1 MKRRAIYVTLVLVV
15 AAAAGVLL
23 WHFRFGGGG
32 QEDGLQT
39 AVVDRG
45 SMTVIVTAS
54 GRIEPEARVDLTFD
68 TPGRV
73 AEVFVQEGDQV
84 ERGDPL
90 ARLEDDQLALQ
101 VEQAEAALASAKAQ
115 LGQLL
120 AGPRTGEIEQAEAS
134 LRAASAQLNAAEANR
149 DQVAA
154 GPTQAEIASARAR
167 VAQARTSQEV
177 AQDAYDGIEE
187 EGTKKEQANY
197 DLYTAKQELAA
208 AEAQLENLL
217 AGTDEDELR
226 AAQANVATAA
236 AQRDASQA
244 QLDQL
249 LAGPTDEEIAE
260 VEAQVDQAEVAL
272 ALANFSLR
280 NATLS
285 APFSGVVSQIN
296 MTPGEMSPTRRPP
309 IVLLDKS
316 GFHMTISVDELDISR
331 LKEGQSAEITLEAL
345 PDALVT
351 GTVRT
356 IAPIAGTESG
366 VVTYDVVIALA
377 ATDAALRPD
386 MTASAT
392 IVIEELADVLRI
404 PTWAVRVDQETGQTF
419 VYRRVREQ
427 IERVD
432 VEIGARYEGIARVL
446 NGLSEGDELV
456 RISNS
461 NTFDFGAR

>member
-1 MKRRAIYVTLVLVV
+1 MRRRAIYVTLALVV

-23 WHFRFGGGG
+23 WHFRPSGGGD
-32 QEDGLQT
+32 EDVLQS
-39 AVVDRG
+39 AAVDRG
-45 SMTVIVTAS
+45 SMAVIVTAS

-84 ERGDPL
+84 VRGDPL

-101 VEQAEAALASAKAQ
+101 VGQAEAALASAEAQ
-115 LGQLL
+115 LAQLV
-120 AGPRTGEIEQAEAS
+120 ASPRTKEIEQAEAS
-134 LRAASAQLNAAEANR
+134 LRAASAQLHAAEANR

-154 GPTQAEIASARAR
+154 GPTQAEIASARAQ
-167 VAQARTSQEV
+167 VVQARTGREV
-177 AQDAYDGIEE
+177 AQDAYDGIDE
-187 EGTKKEQANY
+187 EGTKKGQANY

-217 AGTDEDELR
+217 AGADEDELR
-226 AAQANVATAA
+226 AAQANVATTA

-244 QLDQL
+244 QLSQL

-260 VEAQVDQAEVAL
+260 AEAQVDQAEVAL

-280 NATLS
+280 SATLR
-285 APFSGVVSQIN
+285 APFSGIVSQVN
-296 MTPGEMSPTRRPP
+296 MTPGEVSPTRQPP
-309 IVLLDKS
+309 IVLLDRS

-331 LKEGQSAEITLEAL
+331 LKEGQSAEMTLEAL
-345 PDALVT
+345 PEAIVT

-366 VVTYDVVIALA
+366 VVTYDVVIDLA

-404 PTWAVRVDQETGQTF
+404 PAWAVRVDRETGQTF
-419 VYRRVREQ
+419 VYRRVGEQ

-432 VEIGARYEGIARVL
+432 VEIGARYEGIAQVL
-446 NGLSEGDELV
+446 SGLSEGDELV
-456 RISNS
+456 RLDDS
-461 NTFDFGAR
+461 NTFGFGPR